1 MSILHQIEIQ
11 MEVPLEDVDL
21 TLLKVASLAVLKQ
34 QGVEEP
40 SEITIVITDD
50 EALRDL
56 NHRFRGLNQ
65 PTDVLSFPDDTKG
78 PFAAGAEGFPRY
90 LGDIVISLPRATAQA
105 EAVGCSVIEELQLL
119 IVHGTLHLL
128 GYDHADPKGK
138 SQMWDAQAAILKL
151 LSIDIPLPE

>member
-21 TLLKVASLAVLKQ
+21 TLLKVAALAVLKQ

-56 NHRFRGLNQ
+56 NQRFRGINR
-65 PTDVLSFPDDTKG
+65 PTDVLSFPDDTRG
-78 PFAAGAEGFPRY
+78 PFAVGAEGFPRY
-90 LGDIVISLPRATAQA
+90 LGTSSSHCRVLLRRRRLWLRCRGGTP
-105 EAVGCSVIEELQLL
+105 VL

-128 GYDHADPKGK
+128 GTITPILRK
-138 SQMWDAQAAILKL
+138 SHRCGCTGGH
-151 LSIDIPLPE
+151 S